1 MRFAKMDLVNQDR
14 PYNLLHKDGTVD
26 YYPNV
31 PTDNEGSRYFDLVN
45 ISSQSEKLRGMV
57 ILTTCIPSNIT
68 KQALAWIKD
77 LLELKQIVEKSTET
91 KFNSFIE
98 LIS

>member
-31 PTDNEGSRYFDLVN
+31 LTDNEGSRYFDLVN

-57 ILTTCIPSNIT
+57 ILTTCIPIQTQQN
-68 KQALAWIKD
+68 KH
-77 LLELKQIVEKSTET
+77 
-91 KFNSFIE
+91 
-98 LIS
+98 